1 MIDEGV
7 DTGAIVLQRKFEMN
21 LDENVRWHQ
30 KLVEGYACQMQEEIL
45 FTLDNTNSDSKEK
58 GRPLTE
64 TIRPQY

>member
-30 KLVEGYACQMQEEIL
+30 KLVEDYACRMLEDIL
-45 FTLDNTNSDSKEK
+45 LTSDNKIKKRRVN
-58 GRPLTE
+58 L
-64 TIRPQY
+64 